1 MPGFLRRWL
10 LDPRVRS
17 LDPDSTD
24 FSVAHRRVLMSK
36 PLVQGLFRSFYQRCR
51 ALDERYFS
59 GSGIRVEIGSG
70 AGFIAETYA
79 DVVTSDVKLLPFV
92 QLVCRGERMPF
103 RDGSVRALYAINT
116 FHHIPSPG
124 AFFSELDRVLH
135 PGGGAVL
142 IEPYFGP
149 VARRLF
155 AGLHASETFDMA
167 ATRWEAPAEAGPFS
181 QANQALSW
189 VVFVRD
195 RARFEREFPR
205 IEIVADEPHTHLRY
219 LLSGGVNFRQLLPSV
234 AEPLIVGAERVLSPF
249 NRLLALQHSVVL
261 RRR

>member
-1 MPGFLRRWL
+1 MAGLLRRLL

-24 FSVAHRRVLMSK
+24 FSVAHRQVLMSK
-36 PLVQGLFRSFYQRCR
+36 PLVQGLFREFYRRCR

-70 AGFIAETYA
+70 SGFIAETYP
-79 DVVTSDVKLLPFV
+79 DVITSDVKLLPFV
-92 QLVCRGERMPF
+92 QLVCRGERTPF
-103 RDGSVRALYAINT
+103 RDASVRALYAINT
-116 FHHIPSPG
+116 FHHIPSPS
-124 AFFSELDRVLH
+124 AFFTELTRVLR
-135 PGGGAVL
+135 PGGGVVM
-142 IEPYFGP
+142 IEPYHGP

-155 AGLHASETFDMA
+155 ARLHASETFDTA
-167 ATRWEAPAEAGPFS
+167 APLWDAPADAGPFS
-181 QANQALSW
+181 QANQALSY

-195 RARFEREFPR
+195 RRRFEREFPQL
-205 IEIVADEPHTHLRY
+205 EIVTDEPHTHLRY
-219 LLSGGVNFRQLLPSV
+219 LLSGGVNFRQLAPTM
-234 AEPLIVGAERVLSPF
+234 AEALVVGAERLLSPL